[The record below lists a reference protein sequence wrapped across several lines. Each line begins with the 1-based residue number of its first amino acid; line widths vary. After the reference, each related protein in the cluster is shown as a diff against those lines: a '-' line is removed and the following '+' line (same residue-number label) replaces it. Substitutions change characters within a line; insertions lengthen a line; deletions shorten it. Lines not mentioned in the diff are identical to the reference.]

1 MQEFDVFEYFDFL
14 HARWKFLGLACG
26 VAVLAALA
34 TGILLPKRY
43 TSTATILIDP
53 PAGGDPRIAAAV
65 STVYLESL
73 KTYELLAT
81 NDQLFLRAAGQFHL
95 RDQDDS
101 PIESLKRRV
110 LKVDK
115 LRDTRALQISVT
127 LPDPKTAQTVAQFI
141 AEGAVELSRSG
152 GKEADEAMIEDAGKV
167 AEMAKGRL
175 NDAEAAWQKAAG
187 AHSTEALRSEISE
200 DSYLKSR
207 IEEQLLDEQAGL
219 AGSGTQAPRDG
230 DASRSRIEILKQRIA
245 ELARTMD
252 AKSTVLAQETASEQ
266 ELQAVLTAARASY
279 QAAVQRLAD
288 IRASQGSRS
297 EWLRVVDPGII
308 PQRPS
313 SPNVPLI
320 LIGATLLALF
330 GSLLYLTVSFSFA
343 RERRRYH
350 PPLRIASHGAD

>member
-14 HARWKFLGLACG
+14 HARWKFWGLACG
-26 VAVLAALA
+26 VAVVAALA
-34 TGILLPKRY
+34 TGLLLPKRY

-127 LPDPKTAQTVAQFI
+127 LPDPKTAQTVAPFI

-167 AEMAKGRL
+167 AEMAQARL

-219 AGSGTQAPRDG
+219 AGSATQAPRDG
-230 DASRSRIEILKQRIA
+230 DASRTRIEILKQRIA
-245 ELARTMD
+245 ELARAME

-266 ELQAVLTAARASY
+266 ELHAVLTAARASY

-288 IRASQGSRS
+288 IRASQGSRA
-297 EWLRVVDPGII
+297 EWLSVVDPRII